1 MNSLFHSLVVDLSS
15 FYLAQAYN
23 RNLNKTLKKAAWLLN
38 EENALF
44 ISQKTKNQSLTWD
57 QKHIWSKNNSL
68 DTTCFV
74 KIKRIYIEAMRYYSI
89 EFITFFMA

>member
-1 MNSLFHSLVVDLSS
+1 MNSLFHSLVVYLSS

-44 ISQKTKNQSLTWD
+44 ISQKNKNATLTWV
-57 QKHIWSKNNSL
+57 QKHIWGKNSSL
-68 DTTCFV
+68 NTTCFV
-74 KIKRIYIEAMRYYSI
+74 KIKRIYIETMKYDSNDI
-89 EFITFFMA
+89 QLKK